1 MDDSHG
7 RVMELNSWGTGSMAH
22 KAYHVRSLAQSLVW
36 VKGLSLHIDVKVSA
50 CGDVAKLN
58 HEDLTGKDD

>member
-7 RVMELNSWGTGSMAH
+7 GVMELNSWGTGSMAH
-22 KAYHVRSLAQSLVW
+22 KAYHARSLAQSLVW
-36 VKGLSLHIDVKVSA
+36 VQGPSLHIDVKVSA

-58 HEDLTGKDD
+58 HEDLTGKDH